1 MFSRVYTGN
10 SEKPYCYQ
18 VNYHLKFDDSLYS
31 KMKQTIRSE
40 DEQESKKK
48 QKKQQY
54 KKKHSNEKKVYI
66 NFDMYQANNGPYV
79 LSGGP
84 LIFTF
89 SFFSQYVLRVYWLV

>member
-10 SEKPYCYQ
+10 SKKPYCYQ

-66 NFDMYQANNGPYV
+66 NFDMYQANNFCIFFLNEKGERF
-79 LSGGP
+79 
-84 LIFTF
+84 FTF
-89 SFFSQYVLRVYWLV
+89 CGT